1 MMKRVARQFRFR
13 RKSNFPYDHGTLRSR
28 SNRDAAQTF
37 LPVRSLT
44 HLISIY
50 DFVSS
55 MPLIFPQ
62 RLRGWR
68 FIVFNAVLGA
78 GHIIV
83 LFSVGS
89 YIALMPHVAG
99 DLGGVFPSFGTWAQ
113 TLFIIALA
121 LAFPI
126 NRWLSGRFGDYRVF
140 VAAFVAY
147 ALASYLCAISETLWL
162 FLPSRVFLGLRGWHY
177 PPHRTGTDAAGI
189 SATA

>member
-1 MMKRVARQFRFR
+1 M
-13 RKSNFPYDHGTLRSR
+13 
-28 SNRDAAQTF
+28 
-37 LPVRSLT
+37 
-44 HLISIY
+44 
-50 DFVSS
+50 
-55 MPLIFPQ
+55 IFPQ

-140 VAAFVAY
+140 VAAFVASGRFFWGKAVCFPRFVSTVLQKVGKLRAQLGHGDEPPWDSY
-147 ALASYLCAISETLWL
+147 QPASG
-162 FLPSRVFLGLRGWHY
+162 PLG
-177 PPHRTGTDAAGI
+177 TE
-189 SATA
+189 